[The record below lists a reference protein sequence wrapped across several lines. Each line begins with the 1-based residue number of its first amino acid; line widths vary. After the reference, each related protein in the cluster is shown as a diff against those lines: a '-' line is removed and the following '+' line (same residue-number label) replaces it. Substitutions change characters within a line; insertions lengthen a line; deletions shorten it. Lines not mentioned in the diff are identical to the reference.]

1 MNKLALI
8 FENTWTEALGWTLL
22 HSLWLGALLCL
33 LWRFSLVGKRSPEWR
48 YLSSLIT
55 LGSLFVLIIITF
67 GWELS
72 QLNALQNIEI
82 ELGAAQL
89 STSPNPANP
98 NTELT
103 EQSNL
108 LSNLGKWIKPYFPW
122 LSLAWLGGIFILC
135 LRLIGGWLYLEYLR
149 RSGQHIVPLQWQ
161 QQVEQLSFKM
171 NIKRHVRLL
180 ESNLLD
186 HPITM
191 GFFKPIILFPIGMI
205 SQMSPE
211 QIEAILLHEL
221 AHIKRADYL
230 VNYFQSIVEIVLFYH
245 PAVWWISQDLRESR
259 EHCCDD
265 LALSQ
270 GYDRWQY
277 AQALLQLT
285 KTNSSSKTIF
295 AMSLTGNKHSQLS
308 RRIQR
313 LFGRYTPDRFMS
325 RGLLMAILLSG
336 SLMTWAFHAAPVP
349 TGPEADETVDQV
361 SVEKFLFTI
370 TSATTVEDAKKINF
384 VMQEYGYELETIVR
398 DEAMKIQTLIIAK
411 TTPDGYPITI
421 SEFESVSVYAT
432 GGTSDPLNF
441 KANGV
446 ISVEWED
453 EVVTG
458 STVTGVKQ
466 VPRQT
471 LNTPEPIE
479 AEKGVVVSG
488 RLNLQGKQLNWPNPA
503 VDSAVAVNINR
514 AVIKNAQPLYVING
528 ELFDRGSSSEVQ
540 VLVDEIIQT
549 NEVERINILK
559 GEAAVKAYGPAAIVG
574 VVEIELKNRNAT
586 QVFQATVS
594 AQTMTAVEGILL
606 SPQPQ
611 GSHRELIS
619 RLSQPNKI
627 KVIELFEG
635 AKATALFGPEVE
647 AGVHNIRLKDKNDT
661 EGIIAELHG
670 NTDHGLFESVPSPMI
685 LLNGK
690 RLSEYPI
697 SKNALFEESNAQMP
711 RFRPGIEDEIENVD
725 ISKSEGAIQRY
736 GEEARGG
743 LIDIRMKE
751 SAVIDLLARQ
761 QPLQQSDALQIFPNP
776 AMDQLFL
783 SFELPRATNTKV
795 WVSDMNGREV
805 LGVLDLPLAQ
815 GPHKIEFDAKE
826 LSSGTYIV
834 NVQYDNQILQRKLSI
849 K

>member
-33 LWRFSLVGKRSPEWR
+33 LWRISLLGKRSPEWR
-48 YLSSLIT
+48 YLSSLVT

-82 ELGAAQL
+82 ELDATQL
-89 STSPNPANP
+89 STSPNPV
-98 NTELT
+98 NTNLELT
-103 EQSNL
+103 EQNNL
-108 LSNLGKWIKPYFPW
+108 LTNLSAWIKPYFPW
-122 LSLAWLGGIFILC
+122 LSLAWLGGIFILS

-161 QQVEQLSFKM
+161 EQVEQLSLKL

-191 GFFKPIILFPIGMI
+191 GFLKPIILFPIGMI

-265 LALSQ
+265 LALRQ

-285 KTNSSSKTIF
+285 KTNISSKTIF

-313 LFGRYTPDRFMS
+313 LFGRYTPERFMS

-336 SLMTWAFHAAPVP
+336 SLMTWAFHSAPVP
-349 TGPEADETVDQV
+349 TNADTNETVDQTLG
-361 SVEKFLFTI
+361 EKFLFKI
-370 TSATTVEDAKKINF
+370 TQNSSI
-384 VMQEYGYELETIVR
+384 QEIDKFNVIMRKYGYELETVVR
-398 DEAMKIQTLIIAK
+398 DEALKIQTVIIAK

-421 SEFESVSVYAT
+421 SEFKSVSTYAT

-441 KANGV
+441 HADGV
-446 ISVEWED
+446 ISVAWDED

-458 STVTGVKQ
+458 STIAE
-466 VPRQT
+466 P
-471 LNTPEPIE
+471 TPVEPIIVEGRNVIE
-479 AEKGVVVSG
+479 AQNIKIDSFKIVEE
-488 RLNLQGKQLNWPNPA
+488 NTNEPA
-503 VDSAVAVNINR
+503 TVTVRGSLR
-514 AVIKNAQPLYVING
+514 KESEPLYVING
-528 ELFDRGSSSEVQ
+528 ELFDTGSQSEVQ
-540 VLVDEIIQT
+540 ELIDEIIQT

-559 GEAAVKAYGPAAIVG
+559 GEAAVETYGPAAIVG
-574 VVEIELKNRNAT
+574 VVEIELKNSD
-586 QVFQATVS
+586 QESPLVLKGKLYQADPL
-594 AQTMTAVEGILL
+594 QEVELVMGQQAA
-606 SPQPQ
+606 S
-611 GSHRELIS
+611 
-619 RLSQPNKI
+619 
-627 KVIELFEG
+627 LFEG
-635 AKATALFGPEVE
+635 ESQLSP
-647 AGVHNIRLKDKNDT
+647 L
-661 EGIIAELHG
+661 II
-670 NTDHGLFESVPSPMI
+670 
-685 LLNGK
+685 LNGK
-690 RLSEYPI
+690 PLSAYPI
-697 SKNALFEESNAQMP
+697 SKNTLFVEMDDQVPSLLPAIADDVQT
-711 RFRPGIEDEIENVD
+711 INVY
-725 ISKSEGAIQRY
+725 KSEKATHLF
-736 GEEARGG
+736 GEDARGG
-743 LIDIRMKE
+743 VIEITMKDR
-751 SAVIDLLARQ
+751 AVNDLLARQ
-761 QPLQQSDALQIFPNP
+761 QPLQQSVDLQIFPNP
-776 AMDQLFL
+776 ANDQLSL
-783 SFELPRATNTKV
+783 SFELPRATETKV
-795 WVSDMNGREV
+795 WVTDMSGREV
-805 LGVLDLPLAQ
+805 LGVFNLPLAQ
-815 GPHKIEFDAKE
+815 GPHEIEFDTKQ

-834 NVQYDNQILQRKLSI
+834 NLQYDNHLMQRKLII